1 MFKKTIVSLLIIS
14 FFSISKIFAQ
24 GYGTAAGIRFGDG
37 IGLTVQQQVALKT
50 TAEVIVKSGLTT
62 KDVTGTLLIEQHT
75 NILTRAL
82 NFYSGVGAYHTWY
95 APNDNLKVSPTNPT
109 GIAFIAGAEIKL
121 GGIVVSADV
130 KPSLKIMGDG
140 TGFDWQTG
148 VSVRYIIAPR
158 IFRKKWWTF

>member
-1 MFKKTIVSLLIIS
+1 MFKYAVVSLLTIS
-14 FFSISKIFAQ
+14 LFSISKICAQ

-50 TAEVIVKSGLTT
+50 TAEAIVKSGLTT
-62 KDVTGTLLIEQHT
+62 KDITVTLLIEQHT

-95 APNDNLKVSPTNPT
+95 APNDNLKVSPANPT

-121 GGIVVSADV
+121 GGIVISADV
-130 KPSLKIMGDG
+130 KPSLRLMGEG
-140 TGFDWQTG
+140 VGFDYQTG
-148 VSVRYIIAPR
+148 VSVRYIILSR